1 MIIKSFLDTD
11 LYKLTMQQAVIQRFP
26 DAVVRYELIIRI
38 QREFP
43 DGFVTELLKEIRSMA
58 TLWLDED
65 EKKFLT
71 RNCYFFTKPYID
83 FLAGF
88 CYDPAEVDAVQDG
101 TAIRL
106 TIEGYWYRTILWEVP
121 LMALISELFFKMT
134 GQDALPGD
142 ACSKRIIAKAVALE
156 KMGAHFADFGTRRRY
171 SFQLQDMAVAECKAN
186 APSVFNGTS
195 NPFLAMKYKCKPI
208 GTQAHEWYMAI
219 AAMNG
224 YIQANKIGLEEWVD
238 VYKGDL
244 GIALPDTFTTDVFL
258 RDFNTKYARLF
269 DGVRQD
275 SGNPLEFADKIIE
288 HYNKLRINPLTKTIV
303 FSDSLNVDTIAKI
316 EQYCKNRVQTSYGIG
331 TNLTNDVGVKPLNM
345 VIKLTAIQ
353 IGNEWFP
360 TVKLS
365 DDAGKHTGDVE
376 TVGLCKRILRCK

>member
-1 MIIKSFLDTD
+1 MVIKSLLDTD
-11 LYKLTMQQAVIQRFP
+11 LYKFTMQQAVIQRFP
-26 DAVVRYELIIRI
+26 DTLVRYELIIRV

-43 DGFVTELLKEIRSMA
+43 VGFVTELLKEIRSMA
-58 TLWLDED
+58 TLRLDEE
-65 EKKFLT
+65 EKEFLN

-83 FLAGF
+83 FLTGF
-88 CYDPAEVDAVQDG
+88 CYDPTEVNAVQDG
-101 TAIRL
+101 STVQL

-121 LMALISELFFKMT
+121 LMALISELYFKMT
-134 GQDALPGD
+134 GQEPFPGD
-142 ACSKRIIAKAVALE
+142 ECSNRIIGKAIALE
-156 KMGAHFADFGTRRRY
+156 KIGAHFSDFGTRRRY
-171 SFQLQDMAVAECKAN
+171 SFRLQDIAVAECKSN
-186 APSVFNGTS
+186 ALSAFNGTS

-224 YIQANKIGLEEWVD
+224 YIQANKIGLEEWVE

-288 HYNKLRINPLTKTIV
+288 HYTKLRINPLTKTIV
-303 FSDSLNVDTIAKI
+303 FSDSLNVAAIEKI
-316 EQYCKNRVQTSYGIG
+316 ESYCKNRIMTAYGIG
-331 TNLTNDVGVKPLNM
+331 TNLTNDAGVKPLNM
-345 VIKLTAIQ
+345 VIKLTAIK
-353 IGNEWFP
+353 IGTEWFP

-365 DDAGKHTGDVE
+365 DDAGKHTGDIE
-376 TVGLCKRILRCK
+376 TVGLCKKILRCE

>member
-1 MIIKSFLDTD
+1 MIIKSILDTD

-26 DAVVRYELIIRI
+26 DVIVRYDLIIRF

-43 DGFVTELLKEIRSMA
+43 DGFITELLKEVRSMA
-58 TLWLDED
+58 ALRLEEE
-65 EKKFLT
+65 EKKFLD
-71 RNCYFFTKPYID
+71 RSCYFFTKPYID

-88 CYDPAEVDAVQDG
+88 CYDPTEVHAVQDG

-121 LMALISELFFKMT
+121 LMALISELFFKLT
-134 GQDALPGD
+134 GQDALPYD
-142 ACSKRIIAKAVALE
+142 ECSSRIVTKAVALE

-186 APSVFNGTS
+186 APLVFNGTS

-275 SGNPLEFADKIIE
+275 SGNPIEFTDKVIE

-303 FSDSLNVDTIAKI
+303 FSDSLNVDMIEKI
-316 EQYCKNRVQTSYGIG
+316 EEYCKNRVQTSYGIG

-345 VIKLTAIQ
+345 VIKLTAIK

-365 DDAGKHTGDVE
+365 DDAGKHTGDLE

>member
-1 MIIKSFLDTD
+1 MVIKSFLDTD

-26 DAVVRYELIIRI
+26 DAFVRYELIIRV

-43 DGFVTELLKEIRSMA
+43 AGFVAELLKEIRAMA
-58 TLWLDED
+58 TLRLDEE
-65 EKKFLT
+65 EKHFL
-71 RNCYFFTKPYID
+71 NKKCYYLTKPFID

-88 CYDPAEVDAVQDG
+88 CYDPAEVNAVQDG
-101 TAIRL
+101 SAIRL

-134 GQDALPGD
+134 GQKPLPVD
-142 ACSKRIIAKAVALE
+142 ECRERIMSKAVALE
-156 KMGAHFADFGTRRRY
+156 KIGAHFSDFGTRRRY
-171 SFQLQDMAVAECKAN
+171 SFQLQDIAVAECKAN

-195 NPFLAMKYKCKPI
+195 NPFLAMKYKCKSI

-224 YIQANKIGLEEWVD
+224 YMQANKIGLEEWVE

-258 RDFNTKYARLF
+258 RDFNTKFARLF

-275 SGNPLEFADKIIE
+275 SGNPFDFADKIIDQ
-288 HYNKLRINPLTKTIV
+288 YKKLRINPLTKTIV
-303 FSDSLNVDTIAKI
+303 FSDSLNVAAIEKI
-316 EQYCKNRVQTSYGIG
+316 ENYCKNRILTTYGIG
-331 TNLTNDVGVKPLNM
+331 TNLTNDAGVKPLNM
-345 VIKLTAIQ
+345 VIKLTAIK
-353 IGNEWFP
+353 IGTEWFP

-365 DDAGKHTGDVE
+365 DDAGKHTGEIE
-376 TVGLCKRILRCK
+376 TVGLCKRILRCG